1 MTGAPKQLAAYAE
14 LGFTFLGGGS
24 DGGLLALAAR
34 AAVGEMRE
42 L

>member
-1 MTGAPKQLAAYAE
+1 MTGTPRQLKAYAD

-24 DGGLLALAAR
+24 DGGLLALAAK